1 MQNAKIHWRLIVL
14 ITGVFI
20 AILVWLADRLQG
32 SDELRLQ
39 NVGGRANQCTCSQRI
54 ER

>member
-1 MQNAKIHWRLIVL
+1 MQNAKVHWRLIVL
-14 ITGVFI
+14 MTGVSI
-20 AILVWLADRLQG
+20 AVLVWLAGVLHG

>member
-1 MQNAKIHWRLIVL
+1 MRYLQGHWRLIVL
-14 ITGVFI
+14 IAGVFL
-20 AILVWLADRLQG
+20 AILVWLADSLHG
-32 SDELRLQ
+32 SSELRLQ

>member
-1 MQNAKIHWRLIVL
+1 MRYLQVHWRLIVL
-14 ITGVFI
+14 ITGVSL
-20 AILVWLADRLQG
+20 AILLWVAERLHG

-39 NVGGRANQCTCSQRI
+39 NVGGSANQCTCSQRI

>member
-1 MQNAKIHWRLIVL
+1 MRYFQIHWRLFVL
-14 ITGVFI
+14 IAGVSI
-20 AILVWLADRLQG
+20 AVLVWLAGVLHG